1 MKRSIVSLLLVLWII
16 GLSTGIRAQSYPMH
30 LTSTEKFYGL
40 SRVWQEVTNTF
51 AGLERNPDLDWDSLY
66 KVYIP
71 LVIKSA
77 NDYDYYRLLQRF
89 SAALKDPNTFI
100 QMPSYLSDSI
110 FAPPILLQEVRG
122 RVYVINAGKHL
133 SELLPIGSE
142 ITRINGF
149 STTSYLQQEV
159 FPYIPAGTSHGRMA
173 LALEQ
178 MLNGWINTRVLLN
191 YITPDG
197 RNMNEQFT
205 RSNNAR
211 VKWVNDIPDGNKTS
225 MVWIT
230 KEVVLIRINRFNQE
244 THNTFP
250 KSRELV
256 KAKGIII
263 DLRQNNFRDRI
274 GFAAEMATRM
284 SDAPYLLLP
293 GAGMRNMPF
302 RYSGVPGELI
312 QFGQP
317 ERSPA
322 FRHHAPDT
330 FYFSSRLDT
339 IRQPLAILTGP
350 KTGGTAEHF
359 LMFMQQSPERAT
371 VIGEQTAGSTGSSI
385 ATGLPGGGVM
395 YVNVKEDF
403 YPEDPWLRDGFM
415 PDIVVPQDIK
425 SLLNGEDKALSRA
438 LEVLKRVESRK

>member
-1 MKRSIVSLLLVLWII
+1 MSLVP
-16 GLSTGIRAQSYPMH
+16 GIRAQSIPMH
-30 LTSTEKFYGL
+30 LSSTEKFYGL
-40 SRVWQEVTNTF
+40 SRVWQEVNYTF
-51 AGLERNPDLDWDSLY
+51 AGSERNPDLDWDSLY
-66 KVYIP
+66 KAYIP
-71 LVIKSA
+71 QVIKSA

-89 SAALKDPNTFI
+89 SASLGDPNTFV
-100 QMPSYLSDSI
+100 QMPSYLSDSMNG
-110 FAPPILLQEVRG
+110 PPILLQEVRG
-122 RVYVINAGKHL
+122 RVYVVNTGKHL

-149 STTSYLQQEV
+149 SITSFLQQEV
-159 FPYIPAGTSHGRMA
+159 FPYIPAGTPHGRMA
-173 LALEQ
+173 IALEQ
-178 MLNGWINTRVLLN
+178 MLTGWINTQVLLN

-211 VKWVNDIPDGNKTS
+211 VKWVNEIPDGNNTS
-225 MVWIT
+225 LVWIT
-230 KEVVLIRINRFNQE
+230 KDVALIRINRFNRE
-244 THNTFP
+244 TYNTFP

-302 RYSGVPGELI
+302 RYSGVPDELI
-312 QFGQP
+312 QFGLP
-317 ERSPA
+317 ERSPS
-322 FRHHAPDT
+322 FRHHPPDT
-330 FYFSSRLDT
+330 FHVSSRLDT

-350 KTGGTAEHF
+350 KTGNAAEHF

-371 VIGEQTAGSTGSSI
+371 VIGEQTAGSTGTSISSP
-385 ATGLPGGGVM
+385 LPGGGVLH
-395 YVNVKEDF
+395 VNVKEDF
-403 YPEDPWLRDGFM
+403 YPEDPWLRDGFL

-425 SLLNGEDKALSRA
+425 SLLNGEDKALAKA
-438 LEVLKRVESRK
+438 LEVLKKVEIRGE